1 MKYRIKDEKFRKA
14 AITLFGDLAKEFDY
28 GSNLTAIEVSL
39 SPLHWINN
47 ELSCIFH
54 PLTNE
59 LEIEPI
65 QELAEGWHPFPET
78 KPQKAGKYLVALKC
92 NDDGEKNVVD
102 AANFAEN
109 CFDAWH
115 SDSDIFAWKELP
127 KLWKGN

>member
-1 MKYRIKDEKFRKA
+1 MKYRIKDDKLRKA

-39 SPLHWINN
+39 AHLHWINN

-65 QELAEGWHPFPET
+65 QELADGWHPYPET
-78 KPQKAGKYLVALKC
+78 KPEKGGSYFCAIHLNQQDTVVIATYDKYT
-92 NDDGEKNVVD
+92 DFRG
-102 AANFAEN
+102 
-109 CFDAWH
+109 W
-115 SDSDIFAWKELP
+115 DSDIFAWKEMP
-127 KLWKGN
+127 KIWKGN